1 MIRWKHIAAIALGTI
16 ATSQTVEPNI
26 EQGSDVAIAH
36 VAVVD
41 VATGTARGDQ
51 TVLIRGPRIVSVQ
64 PSKDVRLPSGTR
76 TIDAAGKYLIPGLWD
91 SHVHLSY
98 LGACALP
105 VFVANG
111 VTALRDAGARMDE
124 IREWRRQIAAGRLV
138 GPLIKAAGPNLESG
152 DWLSRAYRLA
162 PPSDPIWHWGPRL
175 AVDGPS
181 SARTVVDSLARL
193 GVDFVKFRNLPRATF
208 LAIAREAKRRGLPLA
223 GHAPHGTSILE
234 AADSGMTS
242 IEHAETVTLSLDTA
256 SIAVRR
262 KAFAEIAKTGTF
274 VTPTLI
280 TERAN
285 WLTSDSAHR
294 ALLDDSAGTHD
305 VNRKYVSARTIGLWR
320 EAMDLNRKGDDGSTD
335 WNELYRHQVADTRL
349 ANEAGVHFLA
359 GTDVGGAIG
368 LYAGTSLHDEL
379 RLMVRDA
386 GVSPIH
392 ALQSATTNPAAFFK
406 LERERGTIA
415 PGMAADLVL
424 LDGDPLAD
432 LGNVRRVRAVVL
444 MGRVLQ
450 RADLDQILADVA
462 AQVRMRSGCA
472 GS

>member
-1 MIRWKHIAAIALGTI
+1 MRWQHIAALAVGIL
-16 ATSQTVEPNI
+16 ATSQTTKPDA
-26 EQGSDVAIAH
+26 EQGSDVAIVH

-41 VATGTARGDQ
+41 VATGTSRSDQ
-51 TVLIRGPRIVSVQ
+51 TVLIRGTRIVSVQ
-64 PSKDVRLPSGTR
+64 PSKDAPLSSETR
-76 TIDAAGKYLIPGLWD
+76 IIDATGKYLMPGLWD

-111 VTALRDAGARMDE
+111 VTALRDAGARLDE
-124 IREWRRQIAAGRLV
+124 ITEWRREIAAGKLV

-162 PPSDPIWHWGPRL
+162 SQSHPIWRWGPRL
-175 AVDGPS
+175 PVDGPS

-223 GHAPHGTSILE
+223 GHAPHGTSLVE

-242 IEHAETVTLSLDTA
+242 IEHAETVTLTLDTA
-256 SIAVRR
+256 SVSVRR
-262 KAFAEIAKTGTF
+262 RAFAELVKTGTF

-294 ALLDDSAGTHD
+294 ALVGDSAGTHD
-305 VNRKYVSARTIGLWR
+305 PNRKYVSARTIGLWR
-320 EAMDLNRKGDDGSTD
+320 EAMELNRKGDDGGTD
-335 WNELYRHQVADTRL
+335 WDELYRRQAADTRL
-349 ANEAGVHFLA
+349 ADEAGVRFLA

-379 RLMVRDA
+379 HLLVRDA
-386 GVSPIH
+386 GVSPAR

-406 LERERGTIA
+406 LDRERGTITA
-415 PGMAADLVL
+415 GMVADLVL
-424 LDGDPLAD
+424 LDANPLAD
-432 LGNVRRVRAVVL
+432 IDNVRRVRAVVL

-450 RADLDQILADVA
+450 RAALDQVLAAVA
-462 AQVRMRSGCA
+462 AQVRTRSGCA

>member
-1 MIRWKHIAAIALGTI
+1 MRWQHIAALAVGAI
-16 ATSQTVEPNI
+16 ATAQTAAPNVA
-26 EQGSDVAIAH
+26 QSSGVAIVH
-36 VAVVD
+36 VAVID
-41 VATGTARGDQ
+41 VATGTARTDQ
-51 TVLIRGPRIVSVQ
+51 TVLIRGTRIISVQ
-64 PSKDVRLPSGTR
+64 PSKDARIPSDTR
-76 TIDAAGKYLIPGLWD
+76 IIDATGKYLIPGLWD

-111 VTALRDAGARMDE
+111 VTALRDAGARLDE
-124 IREWRRQIAAGRLV
+124 IQEWRRQIAGGELV
-138 GPLIKAAGPNLESG
+138 GPLIKAAGPNLESA

-162 PPSDPIWHWGPRL
+162 PQSHPIWHWGPRL

-181 SARTVVDSLARL
+181 SARTVVDSLSRL

-242 IEHAETVTLSLDTA
+242 IEHAETVTLALDTA
-256 SIAVRR
+256 SVAIRTR
-262 KAFAEIAKTGTF
+262 AFAELVKTSTF

-285 WLTSDSAHR
+285 WLPSDSAHR
-294 ALLDDSAGTHD
+294 ALIDDSAGTHD
-305 VNRKYVSARTIGLWR
+305 ASRKYVSARTIGLWR
-320 EAMDLNRKGDDGSTD
+320 EAMELNAKGDDGSTD
-335 WNELYRHQVADTRL
+335 WNDLYRRQVADTRL
-349 ANEAGVHFLA
+349 ADEAGVRLLA

-379 RLMVRDA
+379 HLMVRDG
-386 GVSPIH
+386 GVSPTR
-392 ALQSATTNPAAFFK
+392 ALQSATMNPAAFFK
-406 LERERGTIA
+406 LHRERGTIT

-424 LDGDPLAD
+424 LDANPLAD
-432 LGNVRRVRAVVL
+432 IDNVRRVRAVVL

-450 RADLDQILADVA
+450 RAVLDQLLAGVA
-462 AQVRMRSGCA
+462 AQVRTRSGCA